1 MVRARED
8 RDYRVESSRKFREL
22 ESNVA
27 VVKSAEEDARKQVE
41 VMKVNNILYLNFS
54 VFIMHYE

>member
-8 RDYRVESSRKFREL
+8 RDYRVESSRKIREL